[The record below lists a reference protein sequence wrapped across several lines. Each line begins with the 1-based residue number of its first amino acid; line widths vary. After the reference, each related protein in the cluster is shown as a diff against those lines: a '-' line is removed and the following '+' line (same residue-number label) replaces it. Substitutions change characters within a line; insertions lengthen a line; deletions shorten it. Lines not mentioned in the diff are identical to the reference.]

1 MRSVSKFSLT
11 AAAALP
17 LVLWADMTGAD
28 PRLTGAPGDDQAA
41 CTSCHTG
48 TRLNG
53 GGGSLRIILPG
64 DATYTPGVKQRMK
77 VEVSDSVQRRWG
89 FEFTARLASDLRNGQ
104 AGDLASTDGNTRVI
118 CDNGRP
124 KPCASTGT
132 VQFITHTQSGTR
144 NGTAG
149 PMTFEFDWTPPEAD
163 VGKVVLYAAGNAA
176 NGNNLNT
183 GDHIYTTSLE
193 LTPAVVTPKPSISS
207 ERGVLNAA
215 SRQAAI
221 AQNSWITIAGTNLST
236 ITRTWTTDEIAS
248 GKLPASLDNVS
259 VTVNGKPAYV
269 QYISPTQINALTPA
283 DDALGPV
290 EVRVTSNGQSSD
302 PSTVTMQSFAPAFFT
317 LDGKHVATAPGNNT
331 MLDQSAQFFASD
343 NSPAALKPGDTIVLY
358 GTGFGATDPAATAGQ
373 VPDSGV
379 NLAAPVN
386 VMIGDFPATVSFAG
400 LVAGLPQI
408 YELDVQIPDGLADG
422 EYSVV
427 VEIGGVSSP
436 SGSDCCYITVQ
447 R

>member
-1 MRSVSKFSLT
+1 
-11 AAAALP
+11 
-17 LVLWADMTGAD
+17 
-28 PRLTGAPGDDQAA
+28 
-41 CTSCHTG
+41 
-48 TRLNG
+48 
-53 GGGSLRIILPG
+53 
-64 DATYTPGVKQRMK
+64 MK
-77 VEVSDSVQRRWG
+77 VEVSDSAQRRWG

-104 AGDLASTDGNTRVI
+104 AGDLTPTDGNTRVI

-149 PMTFEFDWTPPEAD
+149 PVTFEFDWTPPDSD
-163 VGKVVLYAAGNAA
+163 VGKVILYAAGNAA

-215 SRQAAI
+215 SRQAVI

-302 PSTVTMQSFAPAFFT
+302 ATTVTMQSFAPALFT

-331 MLDQSAQFFASD
+331 MLDKSAQFFAAD

-386 VMIGDFPATVSFAG
+386 VMIGDLSATVSFAG
-400 LVAGLPQI
+400 LVSGLPQI

-436 SGSDCCYITVQ
+436 RGSDCCYITVQ